1 MKRPLCLFASLMVS
15 IATLPAKSLINVD
28 STGVGI
34 KGYDPVAYFTDQ
46 SAIKG
51 DPALRSTNAGVI
63 YLFATRDHQQS
74 FDDDPSKYTP
84 AFGGFCAYGV
94 LRGVVIPIDPTAFQI
109 VNGKLLLQ
117 YSAGIMKKFN
127 QDPEGNLGKAQSNW
141 PLLLE
146 KKGK

>member
-63 YLFATRDHQQS
+63 SLFATRDHQQS
-74 FDDDPSKYTP
+74 FDEDPSKYIP

-94 LRGVVIPIDPTAFQI
+94 SRGVVIPIDPTAFQI
-109 VNGKLLLQ
+109 IDGHLLLQ
-117 YSAGIMKKFN
+117 YSKAIMKKFN
-127 QDPEGNLGKAQSNW
+127 QDPAGNLGKAQSNW
-141 PLLLE
+141 PGLVDS
-146 KKGK
+146 KGR

>member
-1 MKRPLCLFASLMVS
+1 MKRTLCLLASLMVS

-74 FDDDPSKYTP
+74 FDDDPSKYIP

-94 LRGVVIPIDPTAFQI
+94 SRGVVIPIDPTAFQI
-109 VNGKLLLQ
+109 IDGHLLLQ
-117 YSAGIMKKFN
+117 YSKAIMKKFN
-127 QDPEGNLGKAQSNW
+127 QDPAGNLGKAQSNW
-141 PLLLE
+141 PGLVDS
-146 KKGK
+146 KGR